1 MIDYRDLF
9 PPCPPPMYGVSQPLY
24 MRAHQ
29 GKIYCKLSAPGD
41 EKPLC
46 MLDPIAADLRRRFAE
61 IGLEIDQPGVSIE
74 LNTLHYTV
82 KLTYLD
88 WSSEMPTVLGEIKL
102 PMGYPE
108 LIK

>member
-1 MIDYRDLF
+1 
-9 PPCPPPMYGVSQPLY
+9 
-24 MRAHQ
+24 
-29 GKIYCKLSAPGD
+29 
-41 EKPLC
+41 

-61 IGLEIDQPGVSIE
+61 IDLEIDQPGVCIL

-82 KLTYLD
+82 KLQGGYLCPGY
-88 WSSEMPTVLGEIKL
+88 SREKPTFLGEIKL